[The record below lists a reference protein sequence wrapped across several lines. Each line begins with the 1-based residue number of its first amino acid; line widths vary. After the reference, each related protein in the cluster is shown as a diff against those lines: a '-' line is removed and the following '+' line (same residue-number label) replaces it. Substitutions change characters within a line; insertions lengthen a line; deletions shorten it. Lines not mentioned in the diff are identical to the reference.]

1 MNKVL
6 SEAGIRVEK
15 DFRNEKL
22 SFKVREAQVN
32 KIPYMVVIGD
42 KEVETGTVTVR
53 LRDGRNLPSMP
64 PEELITRITD
74 DTQARR

>member
-1 MNKVL
+1 
-6 SEAGIRVEK
+6 VEQ

-42 KEVETGTVTVR
+42 KEVETGSVTVR
-53 LRDGRNLPSMP
+53 LRDGRNLPPMP